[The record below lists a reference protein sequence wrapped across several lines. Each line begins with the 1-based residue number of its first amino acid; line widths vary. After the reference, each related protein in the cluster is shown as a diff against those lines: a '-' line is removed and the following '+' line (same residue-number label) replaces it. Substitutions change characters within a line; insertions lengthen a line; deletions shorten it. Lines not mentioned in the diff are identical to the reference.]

1 MNKSEIIES
10 LTFTVSLC
18 FEMHKVA
25 QQYCQRQFTLEKVQ
39 QVYHNILAVQAVSFY
54 LECIGWQTDWTDSDS
69 HDPVMQAF
77 TDVADL
83 EVKNYGKLECRPVLS
98 DTEFCHI
105 PPDVW
110 EDRIGY
116 LVVHLN
122 EPLTKATIL
131 GFTPTVVEKQGII
144 PLCELRSLADF
155 PEYLSR
161 FKPVNLSQWFQGIFE
176 PAWLLVEELL
186 SKEQIELAFGN
197 ARGQQPALLSKHFDI
212 MRARK
217 IDLGMKLISHSVA
230 LIVSP
235 RPVDKEEVDIL
246 VQVHPIKEKTYLPE
260 GVKMIVQ
267 DEKGTAILDTKSRK
281 QDNYIQLKFTA
292 ELGEYFSITVAL
304 ENTSITESFF
314 FPKISK

>member
-1 MNKSEIIES
+1 MNKTEIIES
-10 LTFTVSLC
+10 LTFTVSLS

-25 QQYCQRQFTLEKVQ
+25 QQYCQRQFSREKVQ
-39 QVYHNILAVQAVSFY
+39 QVYHNTLAVQAVNFY
-54 LECIGWQTDWTDSDS
+54 LECIGWQTDWTESDS

-83 EVKNYGKLECRPVLS
+83 EVKNYGKLECRPVFS
-98 DTEFCHI
+98 DTEACHV

-122 EPLTKATIL
+122 ESLTKATIL
-131 GFTPTVVEKQGII
+131 GFTPTVEEKQGII
-144 PLCELRSLADF
+144 PLCELRSLAEF
-155 PEYLSR
+155 PEYLSH
-161 FKPVNLSQWFQGIFE
+161 FKPVNLCQWFQGIFE
-176 PAWLLVEELL
+176 SGWLLVEEVL

-197 ARGQQPALLSKHFDI
+197 ARGQQPAFISQQFDI

-217 IDLGMKLISHSVA
+217 IDLGMKLASHSVA

-235 RPVDKEEVDIL
+235 RPADKEEVDIL
-246 VQVHPIKEKTYLPE
+246 VQVHPLPEKTYLPE
-260 GVKMIVQ
+260 GIKMIVQ
-267 DEKGTAILDTKSRK
+267 DEKGTDVLDTKSRK

-292 ELGEYFSITVAL
+292 ESGEYFSIKVAL
-304 ENTSITESFF
+304 ENASVTESFLI
-314 FPKISK
+314 PKI